1 MPDDETILIND
12 VEAPPPYEDPEQFT
26 IEKNQS
32 KLVSTNI
39 QLYIIVV
46 FIIIFIG
53 AYIYVSHH

>member
-12 VEAPPPYEDPEQFT
+12 VEAPPPYEDPQQFT
-26 IEKNQS
+26 IEKNKS
-32 KLVSTNI
+32 ILVTTNI
-39 QLYIIVV
+39 QFYIIVV